1 MRRVLIAAVVIA
13 SCVQTARSDG
23 GKKFVSKEGKYS
35 IAFPTG
41 AKLDTQERQL
51 AKGINLHTVYCQS
64 PDGLFAAMH
73 MDLPEVMADLPAKR
87 LLDSGVNGL
96 VQRGGNVL
104 KEKDFEFGP
113 NKFPA
118 RDVLAE
124 KDGKKVRV
132 LVVLAGLRLY
142 TLGAAGSKD
151 FATGK
156 DATAFFDSFE
166 ITK

>member
-1 MRRVLIAAVVIA
+1 MRRVVIA
-13 SCVQTARSDG
+13 SVVIALVAHTARAED
-23 GKKFVSKEGKYS
+23 GKKFVSKEGKYA

-41 AKLDTQERQL
+41 TKLDTQARQL
-51 AKGINLHTVYCQS
+51 ARGVTLHTVYCQS
-64 PDGLFAAMH
+64 AAGLFAAMH
-73 MDLPEVMADLPAKR
+73 VDLPEVMADLPVKK

-104 KEKDFEFGP
+104 KEKDFEFGM

-118 RDVLAE
+118 RDLLVE

-156 DATAFFDSFE
+156 DATSFFDSFE